1 MPTPKK
7 APVARTS
14 KTPAKPPLAAA
25 VTHASNHSSTDIHE
39 QVRRRAYELYE
50 HRGRLDGFAEQDWLQ
65 AERELRAARSA

>member
-7 APVARTS
+7 APITRTS

-25 VTHASNHSSTDIHE
+25 VTHAPNHVSTDIHE

-50 HRGRLDGFAEQDWLQ
+50 QRGRLDGFADQDWLQ
-65 AERELRAARSA
+65 AERELRTARSA